1 MPHCCSCQKNV
12 KMNCK
17 VSTCEPADVD
27 QVKGA
32 MCECVEFKV
41 SILSEHLYFIITVV
55 RTEIAQFLKT
65 LRFLSKKQNTAV
77 KKTTAIY
84 TESPR
89 SSLL

>member
-1 MPHCCSCQKNV
+1 
-12 KMNCK
+12 MNCK

-77 KKTTAIY
+77 KKNHSNLHRKPLIQFAVN
-84 TESPR
+84 ELS
-89 SSLL
+89 

>member
-1 MPHCCSCQKNV
+1 
-12 KMNCK
+12 MNCK

-77 KKTTAIY
+77 KKPQQFTQKA
-84 TESPR
+84 PDPVCCK
-89 SSLL
+89 